1 MKLKQNYNYLIVG
14 AGIAGLSAIKKIRES
29 DVRGSVLLISNE
41 DRLPYKRTK
50 INKSMAAGFT
60 KDEFMLNPAD
70 WYKAQNIDLAYQ
82 EVLKINTDENEVVL
96 ADGQI
101 IKFQK
106 LLLASGATPVY
117 PAIEGVSAG
126 DLLDVHFARNVEH
139 IRNTLAD
146 KNEVLIIGGSV
157 EGLETANQL
166 IKMGKKV
173 VVIDRLKDP
182 LGKLFPDYLTK
193 KIYADMHQAGVV
205 YLPGFV
211 LNKLVKTDDK
221 RYKMD
226 TPEYK
231 TTFDALLVCA
241 GVRPNIR
248 LTEHTGI
255 ATDRGILVNE
265 FMQTSVS
272 NIFAAGD
279 VAQHPDGS
287 VTGLWHPAEYQGYCA
302 GDNMLAVGSAYNP
315 VPLRLKTTL
324 FGNFYFSANYHL
336 SHSYRL
342 NVSAEEKNG
351 VFREFYALDSRVLG
365 MVMMNDK
372 ERAKTYQQAVAEQW
386 TLEKVKEQ
394 LPL

>member
-1 MKLKQNYNYLIVG
+1 MKLQQSYTYLIVG

-29 DVRGSVLLISNE
+29 DVKGSILLISNE

-70 WYKAQNIDLAYQ
+70 WYKAQHIDLAYQ

-96 ADGQI
+96 ADGQLI
-101 IKFQK
+101 RFQK
-106 LLLASGATPVY
+106 LLLTTGATPVY
-117 PAIEGVSAG
+117 PAIQGISDS
-126 DLLDVHFARNVEH
+126 DLQNVHFAKNVEH
-139 IRNTLAD
+139 IHNTLAD

-193 KIYADMHQAGVV
+193 KIYAGMKEAGVV
-205 YLPGFV
+205 YLPGFT
-211 LNKLVKTDDK
+211 LNNLVKTDDK

-248 LTEHTGI
+248 LAVQADI
-255 ATDRGILVNE
+255 ACDKGILVNE
-265 FMQTSVS
+265 FMQTSVA
-272 NIFAAGD
+272 NVFAAGD

-302 GDNMLAVGSAYNP
+302 GENMLAVGSAYHP

-342 NVSAEEKNG
+342 NVSAEELNG
-351 VFREFYALDSRVLG
+351 VFREFYVLDSRVLG

>member
-1 MKLKQNYNYLIVG
+1 MKLQQNYSYLIVG
-14 AGIAGLSAIKKIRES
+14 AGIAGLSAIKTIRQTDTQS
-29 DVRGSVLLISNE
+29 SILLISNE

-50 INKSMAAGFT
+50 INKSMAAGFS
-60 KDEFMLNPAD
+60 KDEFMLNPED
-70 WYKAQNIDLAYQ
+70 WYKAQHVDLAFE
-82 EVLKINTDENEVVL
+82 EVLKINTAENEVVL

-101 IKFQK
+101 IRYNK
-106 LLLASGATPVY
+106 LLLAPGATPVY
-117 PAIEGVSAG
+117 PVIDGISDS
-126 DLLDVHFARNVEH
+126 DLLNVHFAKNVEH
-139 IRNTLAD
+139 IRNMLAN

-205 YLPGFV
+205 YLPGFT

-248 LTEHTGI
+248 LAEHTGI

-265 FMQTSVS
+265 YMQTSIS

-279 VAQHPDGS
+279 VAQHPDGL

-302 GDNMLAVGSAYNP
+302 GENMLAVGSAYHP

-342 NVSAEEKNG
+342 DVSAEELNG
-351 VFREFYALDSRVLG
+351 VFREFYVLDAKVLG

-386 TLEKVKEQ
+386 PLEKVKEQ